1 MNKVLIP
8 LITLQLVLANSASL
22 IGKVIDQDTHQ
33 PLSGTIITIEE
44 LENNTITDENGNFRI
59 DNIPSNNYTI
69 TASMIGY
76 AKLSKV
82 NVSLTSN
89 RQSPI
94 KFMLVPQ
101 SLEGQEIQVSAGYFE
116 KAKDAIISTQ
126 TIDRDEIRSDPVGVY
141 DIQMMVHSLPSVI
154 TATDQNN
161 EIIVRG
167 GGPSENLFQIDNLEI
182 PNPNHFG
189 EVGTG
194 GGPVNIINTEFV
206 ERIDFFAGGFPA
218 KFGDK
223 QSSVMDIQLR
233 DGSNDK
239 LEIDLELSMAGV
251 GFLIEGPLFHE
262 KVSFISSYRKSF
274 IKDLIKSAGLTSV
287 PEYSNTQHKI
297 TYNFSDR
304 TKLIF
309 NFVGAI
315 DSIDIKD
322 ENRPDLRGAENVK
335 YNGNQYTVGMTLK
348 SLLNKKGYHLFSL
361 GKTLTNWKADV
372 YKMEESFIDTFFYR
386 QNMESDNFLKWD
398 LVYKANKKLEFST
411 GLNIKY
417 GQYQMNEKL
426 DADTLFSYNYTD
438 LNLQQQ
444 ADLINYDNY
453 YDLIESNPSY
463 LDLINNFTINP
474 YTSNTPINEVFEND
488 NQGGLW
494 KYAQY
499 SQIKI
504 SLNRMILTTGIRYD
518 NVPYN
523 KTSKISPRLGFNY
536 LINTKTKLNVAFG
549 NYYQTPNY
557 WIFLNPKNE
566 NKLKHSHSK
575 QMIIGIE
582 YLISND
588 TKATLELYSKK
599 IFNRSVMISE
609 ITSNPFDQGLGFTD
623 IGKGTA
629 RGAELFIQKKF
640 SSKWY
645 GTLSYSYGESI
656 ADDYRDDK
664 SGKYPWN
671 YDVRNSF
678 TLVGGYKVSLENSLW
693 YNKIRKSKLFSWMS
707 WIPVMPSD
715 RFEISFRYRYAGGMP
730 YTPQKYNFHYR
741 IWYIDN
747 EEKLN
752 SHRSD
757 YYSRLDIMLLR
768 RFSFKNINLT
778 TFLDLQNIFN
788 RDNQWQ
794 RVYFDDGTYKMSYQ
808 YKQMPVGGI
817 IIEF

>member
-1 MNKVLIP
+1 MNKVLIS
-8 LITLQLVLANSASL
+8 LITLQFVLANSASI
-22 IGKVIDQDTHQ
+22 IGKTIDQDTHQ
-33 PLSGTIITIEE
+33 PLIGAIITIEE
-44 LENNTITDENGNFRI
+44 IQKNTITDANGNFRI

-101 SLEGQEIQVSAGYFE
+101 SLEGKEIQVRAGYFE

-126 TIDRDEIRSDPVGVY
+126 TIDREEIRSDPVGVY

-233 DGSNDK
+233 DGSSDR

-251 GFLIEGPLFHE
+251 GFLIEGPIYND
-262 KVSFISSYRKSF
+262 KISYISSYRKSF

-297 TYNFSDR
+297 TYNISDR
-304 TKLIF
+304 KKLIF
-309 NFVGAI
+309 NFVGAT

-335 YNGNQYTVGMTLK
+335 YNGNQYTAGLTLK
-348 SLLNKKGYHLFSL
+348 SLLNKNGYHLFSL

-372 YKMEESFIDTFFYR
+372 YKIEESFIDTFFYR
-386 QNMESDNFLKWD
+386 ENMESDNFLKWD
-398 LVYKANKKLEFST
+398 LVYKINKKLEFST
-411 GLNIKY
+411 GINVKY
-417 GQYQMNEKL
+417 GQYQMKEKL
-426 DADTLFSYNYTD
+426 DADTLFSYNYPD
-438 LNLQQQ
+438 LNLEQQT
-444 ADLINYDNY
+444 DLINYDNY

-463 LDLINNFTINP
+463 TNLINNFTITP
-474 YTSNTPINEVFEND
+474 FTTDTPINPAFINENE
-488 NQGGLW
+488 GGLW

-499 SQIKI
+499 SQLKV
-504 SLNRMILTTGIRYD
+504 SLNRMTLTTGLRYD

-523 KTSKISPRLGFNY
+523 KTSKISPRLGFNF
-536 LINTKTKLNVAFG
+536 LINSKIKLNIAFG

-557 WIFLNPKNE
+557 WIFLNPKNQ
-566 NKLKHSHSK
+566 NKLQHSYSK

-582 YLISND
+582 YFLSSD
-588 TKATLELYSKK
+588 TKATLEFYNKR
-599 IFNRSVMISE
+599 IFNRSVMISD

-623 IGKGTA
+623 TGKGNA
-629 RGAELFIQKKF
+629 KGLELFIQKKF

-645 GTLSYSYGESI
+645 GTLSYSYGEST

-664 SGKYPWN
+664 SGAYPWD

-678 TLVGGYKVSLENSLW
+678 TLVGGYKVNLENSIW
-693 YNKIRKSKLFSWMS
+693 YNKIRKSKLFSWIS
-707 WIPVMPSD
+707 WIPLMPSD
-715 RFEISFRYRYAGGMP
+715 RFEISFRYRYSGGMP
-730 YTPQKYNFHYR
+730 FTPQKYNFYYR
-741 IWYIDN
+741 KWYIDSN
-747 EEKLN
+747 IELN

>member
-1 MNKVLIP
+1 MNKVLIS
-8 LITLQLVLANSASL
+8 LITLQFVLANSASV
-22 IGKVIDQDTHQ
+22 IGKAIDQDTHQ
-33 PLSGTIITIEE
+33 PLIGAIITIEE
-44 LENNTITDENGNFRI
+44 IQKNTITDENGNFRI

-101 SLEGQEIQVSAGYFE
+101 SLEGKEIQVRAGYFE

-126 TIDRDEIRSDPVGVY
+126 TIDREEIRSDPVGVY

-233 DGSNDK
+233 DGSSDR

-251 GFLIEGPLFHE
+251 GFLIEGPLFND
-262 KVSFISSYRKSF
+262 KISYISSYRKSF

-297 TYNFSDR
+297 TYNISDR
-304 TKLIF
+304 KKLIF
-309 NFVGAI
+309 NFVGAT

-335 YNGNQYTVGMTLK
+335 YNGNQYTAGLTLK
-348 SLLNKKGYHLFSL
+348 SLLNKNGYHLFSL

-372 YKMEESFIDTFFYR
+372 YKIEESFIDTFFYR
-386 QNMESDNFLKWD
+386 ENMESDNFLKWD
-398 LVYKANKKLEFST
+398 LVYKINKKLEFST
-411 GLNIKY
+411 GINVKY

-426 DADTLFSYNYTD
+426 DADTLFSYNYPD
-438 LNLQQQ
+438 LNLEQQT
-444 ADLINYDNY
+444 DLINYDNY
-453 YDLIESNPSY
+453 YDLIESNASY
-463 LDLINNFTINP
+463 TNLINNFTITP
-474 YTSNTPINEVFEND
+474 FTTNTPINPAFINENE
-488 NQGGLW
+488 GGLW
-494 KYAQY
+494 KYALY
-499 SQIKI
+499 SQLKV
-504 SLNRMILTTGIRYD
+504 SLNRMTLTTGIRYD

-523 KTSKISPRLGFNY
+523 KTSKISPRLGFNF
-536 LINTKTKLNVAFG
+536 LINSKIKLNIAFG

-557 WIFLNPKNE
+557 WIFLNPRNQ
-566 NKLKHSHSK
+566 NKLQHSYSK

-582 YLISND
+582 YFLSSD
-588 TKATLELYSKK
+588 TKATLEFYNKR
-599 IFNRSVMISE
+599 IFNRSVMISD

-623 IGKGTA
+623 TGKGNA
-629 RGAELFIQKKF
+629 KGLELFIQKKF

-645 GTLSYSYGESI
+645 GTLSYSYGEST

-664 SGKYPWN
+664 SGTYPWD

-678 TLVGGYKVSLENSLW
+678 TLVGGYKVNLENSIW
-693 YNKIRKSKLFSWMS
+693 YNKIRKSKLFSWIS
-707 WIPVMPSD
+707 WIPLMPSD
-715 RFEISFRYRYAGGMP
+715 RFEISFRYRYSGGMP
-730 YTPQKYNFHYR
+730 FTPQKYNFYYR
-741 IWYIDN
+741 KWYIDSN
-747 EEKLN
+747 IELN

>member
-1 MNKVLIP
+1 MKKVLIP
-8 LITLQLVLANSASL
+8 LITLQLVLANSASI

-44 LENNTITDENGNFRI
+44 IQKNTITDANGNFRI
-59 DNIPSNNYTI
+59 NNIPSNNYTI

-101 SLEGQEIQVSAGYFE
+101 SIEGKEIQVRAGYFE

-154 TATDQNN
+154 TSTDQNN

-233 DGSNDK
+233 DGNSDN
-239 LEIDLELSMAGV
+239 LEIDLELSMAGL
-251 GFLIEGPLFHE
+251 GFLIEGPLFNE
-262 KVSFISSYRKSF
+262 KVSYISSYRKSF

-287 PEYSNTQHKI
+287 PEYSNTQHKL
-297 TYNFSDR
+297 TYDISDR
-304 TKLIF
+304 KKLIF
-309 NFVGAI
+309 NFVGAV

-335 YNGNQYTVGMTLK
+335 YNGNQYTAGLTLK
-348 SLLNKKGYHLFSL
+348 SLLNKNGYHLFSL

-372 YKMEESFIDTFFYR
+372 YKIEESFIDTFFYR
-386 QNMESDNFLKWD
+386 ENMESDNFLKWD
-398 LVYKANKKLEFST
+398 LVYKVNKKLEFST
-411 GLNIKY
+411 GINVKY

-426 DADTLFSYNYTD
+426 DADTLFLYNYPN
-438 LNLQQQ
+438 LNLEQYN
-444 ADLINYDNY
+444 DLINYDNY
-453 YDLIESNPSY
+453 YDLIEQNPIYENLLNEYEKNDSY
-463 LDLINNFTINP
+463 DDFNSAFINN
-474 YTSNTPINEVFEND
+474 SK
-488 NQGGLW
+488 GGLW

-499 SQIKI
+499 SQLKV
-504 SLNRMILTTGIRYD
+504 SLNRMIFTTGIRYD

-536 LINTKTKLNVAFG
+536 LINSKIKLNVAFG

-557 WIFLNPKNE
+557 WIFLNPKNR
-566 NKLKHSHSK
+566 NKLQHSYSK
-575 QMIIGIE
+575 QMIVGIE
-582 YLISND
+582 YFLSSD
-588 TKATLELYSKK
+588 TKATLEFYNKR
-599 IFNRSVMISE
+599 IFNRSVMISN

-623 IGKGTA
+623 TGKGNA
-629 RGAELFIQKKF
+629 KGLELFIQKKF

-664 SGKYPWN
+664 SGTYPWD

-678 TLVGGYKVSLENSLW
+678 TLVGGYKVNLENSIW

-707 WIPVMPSD
+707 WIPLMPSD
-715 RFEISFRYRYAGGMP
+715 RFEISFRYRYSGGMP
-730 YTPQKYNFHYR
+730 YTPQKYNFYYR
-741 IWYIDN
+741 KWYIDSN
-747 EEKLN
+747 IELN
-752 SHRSD
+752 SYRSD

>member
-1 MNKVLIP
+1 MKKVLIP
-8 LITLQLVLANSASL
+8 LITLQLVLANSASI

-44 LENNTITDENGNFRI
+44 IQKNTITDANGNFRI
-59 DNIPSNNYTI
+59 NNIPSNNYTI

-101 SLEGQEIQVSAGYFE
+101 SIEGKEIQVRAGYFE

-154 TATDQNN
+154 TSTDQNN

-233 DGSNDK
+233 DGNSDN
-239 LEIDLELSMAGV
+239 LEIDLELSMAGL
-251 GFLIEGPLFHE
+251 GFLIEGPLFNE
-262 KVSFISSYRKSF
+262 KVSYISSYRKSF

-287 PEYSNTQHKI
+287 PEYSNTQHKL
-297 TYNFSDR
+297 TYDISDR
-304 TKLIF
+304 KKLIF
-309 NFVGAI
+309 NFVGAV

-335 YNGNQYTVGMTLK
+335 YNGNQYTAGLTLK
-348 SLLNKKGYHLFSL
+348 SLLNKNGYHLFSL

-372 YKMEESFIDTFFYR
+372 YKIEESFIDTFFYR
-386 QNMESDNFLKWD
+386 ENMESDNFLKWD
-398 LVYKANKKLEFST
+398 LVYKVNKKLEFST
-411 GLNIKY
+411 GINVKY

-426 DADTLFSYNYTD
+426 DADTLFLYNYPN
-438 LNLQQQ
+438 LNLEQYN
-444 ADLINYDNY
+444 DLINYDNY
-453 YDLIESNPSY
+453 YDLIEQNPIYENLLNEYEKNDSY
-463 LDLINNFTINP
+463 DDFNSAFINN
-474 YTSNTPINEVFEND
+474 SK
-488 NQGGLW
+488 GGLW

-499 SQIKI
+499 SQLKV
-504 SLNRMILTTGIRYD
+504 SLNRMIFTTGIRYD

-536 LINTKTKLNVAFG
+536 LINSKIKLNVAFG

-557 WIFLNPKNE
+557 WIFLNPKNR
-566 NKLKHSHSK
+566 NKLQHSYSK
-575 QMIIGIE
+575 QMIVGIE
-582 YLISND
+582 YFLSSD
-588 TKATLELYSKK
+588 TKATLEFYNKR
-599 IFNRSVMISE
+599 IFNRSVMISD

-623 IGKGTA
+623 TGKGNA
-629 RGAELFIQKKF
+629 KGLELFIQKKF

-664 SGKYPWN
+664 SGTYPWD

-678 TLVGGYKVSLENSLW
+678 TLVGGYKVNLENSIW

-707 WIPVMPSD
+707 WIPLMPSD
-715 RFEISFRYRYAGGMP
+715 RFEISFRYRYSGGMP
-730 YTPQKYNFHYR
+730 YTPQKYNFYYR
-741 IWYIDN
+741 KWYIDSN
-747 EEKLN
+747 IELN
-752 SHRSD
+752 SYRSD